1 MEYIEKSRNLF
12 WLGTNTIIVGEF
24 NVDFKKT
31 QISRNDQVIKLEPLA
46 MELLCYLISKKGQ
59 YVNQKELL
67 KNVWNGRVVSDNAIR
82 RVVKKLRDALGDEPK
97 SPKYIK
103 TVPNKGYL
111 LIADVLV
118 EDQEQNTPNQSQPTS
133 KTVSTKNALPDS
145 NSLTSH
151 DDSSYSIH
159 TITAPSVKPNK
170 VKNYAFISVLV
181 CLALCFFIYLSTLYR
196 SQAPIQLETLTSM
209 PGEEYWADFN
219 PKNRAIVFSHRK
231 SASGYYDLYLKT
243 PESHTIKRLTRG
255 KANHNVPTWSNSGDR
270 LAYQRQVGEQV
281 ELIVLTFSDEMR
293 VESSESLLTY
303 DSLQPSLIWSPDDK
317 ALYFVHRQSM
327 EHPYSLF
334 SLDIASREL
343 EQITFPY
350 IDSLGDYTAQ
360 FSPNGKYLATFRY
373 QRYDRVHLII
383 IDISSGR
390 IISNH
395 KIDSAPITLSWNSES
410 EGVYFTS
417 GDKIHFFDLAS
428 DSFSVSTLFG
438 SRLESIFNHCGKHCL
453 IANTEEENKRD
464 IKELSNPFMELEES
478 HLDVFELPI
487 MGDQGHPVYTNKTDE
502 VVFRTLI
509 DGIPQIV
516 RYSDSKGM
524 QVITQFDSVQRLTDL
539 AFNPKAEYILGL
551 NEQQV
556 FVLNIATGNIQ
567 SVSQQIESAQRPNWS
582 ADGKSIYYSRQEPG
596 TKALI
601 RYDLN
606 TQKHHRLLSD
616 VIEAKED
623 KTGQYLFLL
632 SSKGELNRLTASNLQ
647 NKQFISKIPTVSN
660 ISWHVFEESLYYS
673 APEGKDFI
681 LNKIDLNSMKKSS
694 VPWQKNTYYARFEI
708 HPSGQ
713 KFLLLQDNVPNTNL
727 VFLYNVSGRK

>member
-1 MEYIEKSRNLF
+1 MVYMENFGNSF
-12 WLGTNTIIVGEF
+12 WFGTNAVVVGEF
-24 NVDFKKT
+24 VVDFKKT
-31 QISRNDQVIKLEPLA
+31 QISRDEQIIKLEPLA
-46 MELLCYLISKKGQ
+46 MELLCYLVSRKGE

-67 KNVWNGRVVSDNAIR
+67 ENVWNGRIVSDNAIR

-118 EDQEQNTPNQSQPTS
+118 EDQENDTPDSDTPTPHDVPSSSISTTSAPLGASKKVKISASVAALGFFVYLSALFMSQP
-133 KTVSTKNALPDS
+133 PM
-145 NSLTSH
+145 
-151 DDSSYSIH
+151 
-159 TITAPSVKPNK
+159 
-170 VKNYAFISVLV
+170 
-181 CLALCFFIYLSTLYR
+181 
-196 SQAPIQLETLTSM
+196 QLETLTSM

-231 SASGYYDLYLKT
+231 SASGYYDLYLKS

-255 KANHNVPTWSNSGDR
+255 EANHNVPTWSNSGDR
-270 LAYQRQVGEQV
+270 LAYQRQIGEQV
-281 ELIVLTFSDEMR
+281 ELVVLTFSEEIR
-293 VESSESLLTY
+293 VESSESLFTY
-303 DSLQPSLIWSPDDK
+303 GSLQPSLAWSPDDS
-317 ALYFVHRQSM
+317 ALYFVHRQSVT
-327 EHPYSLF
+327 HPYSLF

-343 EQITFPY
+343 EQITFPN

-360 FSPNGKYLATFRY
+360 FSPDGKYLATFRY
-373 QRYDRVHLII
+373 QRYDRVHLMI
-383 IDISSGR
+383 IDISSGK
-390 IISNH
+390 IISNK

-410 EGVYFTS
+410 EGVYFIS

-428 DSFSVSTLFG
+428 DSFSVSALEG
-438 SRLESIFNHCGKHCL
+438 SGLETIFDHCGKNCL
-453 IANTEEENKRD
+453 IANTLDKNNRD
-464 IKELSNPFMELEES
+464 IKELANPFMALDGAQ
-478 HLDVFELPI
+478 LDVFELP
-487 MGDQGHPVYTNKTDE
+487 MLGDEGHPVYTNKSDE
-502 VVFRTLI
+502 VVFRRLI

-539 AFNPKAEYILGL
+539 AFNPKTEYILGL

-556 FVLNIATGNIQ
+556 FVLNTATGNIQ
-567 SVSQQIESAQRPNWS
+567 LVSQQMESAQRPNWS
-582 ADGKSIYYSRQEPG
+582 ANGKSIYYSRQEPG

-601 RYDLN
+601 RYDLD

-623 KTGQYLFLL
+623 KTGQYLYLL

-647 NKQFISKIPTVSN
+647 NQQFIATIPTVSN
-660 ISWHVFEESLYYS
+660 ISWHIFEGSLYYS
-673 APEGKDFI
+673 TPKGKDFT
-681 LNKIDLNSMKKSS
+681 LNKIDLDTMQQNS
-694 VPWQKNTYYARFEI
+694 VPWKKNTYYAHFEI

-713 KFLLLQDNVPNTNL
+713 KFLLLQDNVPNANL
-727 VFLYNVSGRK
+727 VFLYNVNGHQ